1 MGHTIEI
8 PARDGGAFAAYRA
21 TPATLPAPGLVLMQY
36 ICGVNRVMRD
46 IADRF
51 AALGYLAAVPDLFW
65 RQEPNVALID
75 DPAHPTPEE
84 EKRSLELNAGFD
96 DAAAV
101 SDLQATVDWLRRSP
115 DCTGKV
121 GGLGYCLGGRIA
133 YLMAAR
139 TDADCSVG
147 YYGVNIDH
155 YLSEASHIARPLLLH
170 IAGSDILCPPPVQAK
185 IGAALKS
192 QPSVRL
198 ETYPGAGHAFALDGG
213 RNFDAAAAALANR
226 RSEAFLAENL
236 RAAG

>member
-1 MGHTIEI
+1 MGHTVEI
-8 PARDGGAFAAYRA
+8 AAKDGNAFAAYVA
-21 TPATLPAPGLVLMQY
+21 TPVTLPAPGLVLMQY
-36 ICGVNRVMRD
+36 ICGVNKVMRD

-65 RQEPNVALID
+65 RQEPGVALID
-75 DPAHPTPEE
+75 DPARPTPAE
-84 EKRSLELNAGFD
+84 EKKSLALNAGFD

-101 SDLQATVDWLRRSP
+101 GDLQATIDWLRASP

-121 GGLGYCLGGRIA
+121 GGLGYCLGGRTA

-155 YLSEASHIARPLLLH
+155 YLAEASRIARPLLLH
-170 IAGSDILCPPPVQAK
+170 IAGSDMLCPPPVQAK
-185 IGAALKS
+185 IVAAL
-192 QPSVRL
+192 QPLPSVRL

-213 RNFDAAAAALANR
+213 RNFDPAAAALANR
-226 RSEAFLAENL
+226 RSEAFLAEQL
-236 RAAG
+236 VAAG